1 MPRPL
6 LALFAAAALIAAS
19 CASAP
24 APGEKLWSTLTPH
37 CGQAFVGRLVE
48 GTDPSDA
55 AFGES
60 LLVARILQCS
70 EQELR
75 ISLEVG
81 RDRSRTWIVTRIP
94 GGVRLKHD
102 HRHPDGSEDSLSRYG
117 GDTRGAADGPSL
129 DFHADSF
136 TAQLIPRAATNIW
149 TLSVES
155 QRSFSYGLR
164 REASGRRFRIEFDF
178 GKPAPAQ
185 E

>member
-1 MPRPL
+1 MSRHILAL
-6 LALFAAAALIAAS
+6 LAVAAVLGAA
-19 CASAP
+19 CDSAP
-24 APGEKLWSTLTPH
+24 APGEQLWSALTPH
-37 CGQAFVGRLVE
+37 CGQAFVGRLAE

-75 ISLEVG
+75 IALEVG
-81 RDRSRTWIVTRIP
+81 SDRSRTWIVTRLP

-102 HRHPDGSEDSLSRYG
+102 HRHPDGTEDSLSRYG
-117 GDTRGAADGPSL
+117 GDTRGATDGPSL
-129 DFHADSF
+129 DFHADAF

-149 TLSVES
+149 TLSVEP
-155 QRSFSYGLR
+155 QRGFSYGLR
-164 REASGRRFRIEFDF
+164 REESGRRFRLEFDF
-178 GKPAPAQ
+178 AKPAPAR